1 MNLFEEAEGVSLEGL
16 PAAERNSGEHH
27 LGTLTARTWLAHLY
41 WRQGRYS
48 DAEAIWEDI
57 IQKRNYEQSKRTDGE
72 LTDRIEAMWFLAHC
86 YEDQGKI
93 NDALRMCEQIT
104 KLRSFN
110 SKGRWQH
117 HKLWQSVAQKTEE
130 LPADELSKAGEHLPG
145 DET

>member
-1 MNLFEEAEGVSLEGL
+1 MHIRVGELGREHPFTLKFKLTLTKIKTAMNLFEEAEGVSLEGL

-72 LTDRIEAMWFLAHC
+72 LTDRSRWDVHVHSLFYLLYPIQIGYYFVQET
-86 YEDQGKI
+86 Q
-93 NDALRMCEQIT
+93 LRRNYT
-104 KLRSFN
+104 F
-110 SKGRWQH
+110 
-117 HKLWQSVAQKTEE
+117 
-130 LPADELSKAGEHLPG
+130 
-145 DET
+145 